1 MGILLVI
8 FLVVLKVAA
17 SIPDELEPRPG
28 PAGPQQRWWPGTPI

>member
-8 FLVVLKVAA
+8 FLVVLIVAA
-17 SIPDELEPRPG
+17 SISDGVDTRPG